1 MKIKMYMYDE
11 DIKLDEEA
19 TSLFL
24 EQLDVA
30 RESMKT
36 LLDAYAEEQ
45 TRLVIFYMM
54 SLRSYID
61 DFLEFCADELSV
73 EEMEV
78 LLNINDE
85 QDNEDD
91 EFEIFVDFDKEE

>member
-11 DIKLDEEA
+11 DINLDEEA

-24 EQLDVA
+24 GQLDVA
-30 RESMKT
+30 RESMKA

-54 SLRSYID
+54 ALRSYID

-73 EEMEV
+73 GEMEV

-85 QDNEDD
+85 QDTEDD

>member
-11 DIKLDEEA
+11 DVKLDKEA

-45 TRLVIFYMM
+45 TRLVMFYMIA
-54 SLRSYID
+54 LRSYID
-61 DFLEFCADELSV
+61 DFLEFCAEELSI

-78 LLNINDE
+78 LLNTNDE